1 MNAETKSH
9 LDNLHSKDANSRY
22 ESFQYVIKLTQ
33 QPVDW
38 AYDVWNDLLLML
50 IQGDN
55 HQRSI
60 AAQLLSNLA
69 KSDPENRMLQ
79 DVDKIFIVT
88 RDEKFV
94 TARHSLL
101 ALWKIAIVNQPLQK
115 KIMDYLTHRY
125 TTSAGEKNC
134 TLIRYDIMEV
144 MRKIYNNTND
154 ATITATAL
162 ALIETEEDPKYR
174 KKYTTV
180 WKDLIPKENKKK
192 F

>member
-69 KSDPENRMLQ
+69 SSDPENRMLQ

-101 ALWKIAIVNQPLQK
+101 ALWKIAIVNQSLQK
-115 KIMDYLTHRY
+115 KIMGYLTHRY
-125 TTSAGEKNC
+125 TTSIAEKNC

-154 ATITATAL
+154 ATIKDTAL
-162 ALIETEEDPKYR
+162 ALIETEEDLKYR
-174 KKYTTV
+174 KKYTTA
-180 WKDLIPKENKKK
+180 WKDLVPKEKKS
-192 F
+192 

>member
-60 AAQLLSNLA
+60 AAA
-69 KSDPENRMLQ
+69 
-79 DVDKIFIVT
+79 VT
-88 RDEKFV
+88 E
-94 TARHSLL
+94 
-101 ALWKIAIVNQPLQK
+101 
-115 KIMDYLTHRY
+115 
-125 TTSAGEKNC
+125 
-134 TLIRYDIMEV
+134 
-144 MRKIYNNTND
+144 
-154 ATITATAL
+154 
-162 ALIETEEDPKYR
+162 
-174 KKYTTV
+174 
-180 WKDLIPKENKKK
+180 
-192 F
+192 